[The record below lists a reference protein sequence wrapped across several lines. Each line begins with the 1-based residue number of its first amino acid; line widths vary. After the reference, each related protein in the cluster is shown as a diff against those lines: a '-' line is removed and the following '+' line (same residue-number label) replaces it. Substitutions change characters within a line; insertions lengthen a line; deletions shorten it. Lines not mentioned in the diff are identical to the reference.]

1 MSDFVRQTPV
11 GDNRE
16 RSICASCGHIDY
28 ENPKI
33 ITGAVVVHDGH
44 VLLCRRA
51 IAPRVG
57 FWTLPAGYLELG
69 ETVEAGACREA
80 YEEAEADIQLDGILA
95 VYSIARIGQVQIIFR
110 ARFSGEPAYA
120 AGIESQE
127 VRLFAWDEIPWAELA
142 FPSVHW
148 SLQAWRDSGSG
159 PIGAPQGNPGPTDNG
174 PEPVAPGPYPAD
186 SSRDDVIGASA

>member
-1 MSDFVRQTPV
+1 MPDFVRQIPV

-33 ITGAVVVHDGH
+33 VAGSVVVHDGL

-51 IAPRVG
+51 IAPQIG
-57 FWTLPAGYLELG
+57 CWTLPAGYLELG

-80 YEEAEADIQLDGILA
+80 FEEAEANIQLDGILA

-110 ARFSGEPAYA
+110 AKFSGEASFAP
-120 AGIESQE
+120 GIESQE

-148 SLQAWRDSGSG
+148 ALQAWRDIGTG
-159 PIGAPQGNPGPTDNG
+159 PTGAPHGNPSADENSPEFKGLGPSSL
-174 PEPVAPGPYPAD
+174 D
-186 SSRDDVIGASA
+186 SSRHDVMGASA